1 MSLTDH
7 VKKSEHLSN
16 IAAFYSGKL
25 ADVKG
30 RNTFQQALAP
40 DYDAQEIP
48 EHLLGSS
55 FGCGNPLAFSQIKE
69 GETVLDLGSGAGL
82 DLILAAEKTGPAGK
96 VIGIDVSEDMI
107 TLAKRNCVQHGLHNI
122 ELHQGVIEHLPFPD
136 QSMDWVISNCVINLS
151 ADKAAVFSEINRVL
165 KPGGKLVI
173 SDMLAEDLPDWLHM
187 HQDLLSACISGAVSE
202 AAYLEYAGNSGLTA
216 LTVLDRMTYEDSVL
230 KQLIKDEL
238 PVALEE
244 LARQLG
250 LSTDAMLDK
259 AVTEL
264 SGKVKAIKLY
274 GEKPALG

>member
-1 MSLTDH
+1 MTDQE
-7 VKKSEHLSN
+7 KKSEHLSN

-25 ADVKG
+25 ADGKG

-55 FGCGNPLAFSQIKE
+55 FGCGHPLAFSQIKE

-82 DLILAAEKTGPAGK
+82 DLILAAEKTGPSGS

-107 TLAKRNCVQHGLHNI
+107 ALAKSNCEQHDLRNV

-136 QSMDWVISNCVINLS
+136 QSVDWVISNCVINLS

-173 SDMLAEDLPDWLHM
+173 SDMLAEDLPNWLHM

-202 AAYLEYAGNSGLTA
+202 AAYLEFAGNSGLTA
-216 LTVLDRMTYEDSVL
+216 LTVLDRMTYEDAVL

-238 PVALEE
+238 PAALDE

-259 AVTEL
+259 AVNEL

-274 GEKPALG
+274 GEKPT

>member
-7 VKKSEHLSN
+7 AKKSEHLSN

-25 ADVKG
+25 AGVKG

-55 FGCGNPLAFSQIKE
+55 FGCGNPLAFSQISE

-82 DLILAAEKTGPAGK
+82 DLILAAEKTGPSGK

-107 TLAKRNCVQHGLHNI
+107 TLAKRNCERHGLPNI
-122 ELHQGVIEHLPFPD
+122 ELYQGVIEHLPFPD

-216 LTVLDRMTYEDSVL
+216 LTVLDRMTYEDAVL

-238 PVALEE
+238 SVALEE

-274 GEKPALG
+274 SEKPELS

>member
-1 MSLTDH
+1 MTDR

-25 ADVKG
+25 ADTKG

-55 FGCGNPLAFSQIKE
+55 FGCGNPLAFSQFKE

-82 DLILAAEKTGPAGK
+82 DLILAAEKTGPSGK

-107 TLAKRNCVQHGLHNI
+107 ALAKRNCEQHGLHNI
-122 ELHQGVIEHLPFPD
+122 ELHQGVIEHLPFPV

-151 ADKAAVFSEINRVL
+151 TDKAAVFSEINRVL

-216 LTVLDRMTYEDSVL
+216 LTVLDRMTYEDAVL

-238 PVALEE
+238 PVALDE
-244 LARQLG
+244 LAKQLG
-250 LSTDAMLDK
+250 LSTDVMLDK

>member
-1 MSLTDH
+1 MTDR

-82 DLILAAEKTGPAGK
+82 DLILAAEKTGPSGR

-107 TLAKRNCVQHGLHNI
+107 ALAKGNCEQHDLRNV

-136 QSMDWVISNCVINLS
+136 QSVDWVISNCVINLS

-165 KPGGKLVI
+165 KTGGKLVI
-173 SDMLAEDLPDWLHM
+173 SDMLSKDLPEWLHM

-202 AAYLEYAGNSGLTA
+202 AAYLEFAGNSGLTA
-216 LTVLDRMTYEDSVL
+216 LTVLDRMTYEDAVL
-230 KQLIKDEL
+230 KQLIKNEL
-238 PVALEE
+238 PVALDE

-259 AVTEL
+259 AANEL

-274 GEKPALG
+274 GEKPS

>member
-1 MSLTDH
+1 MTDR

-16 IAAFYSGKL
+16 IAAFYSEKL
-25 ADVKG
+25 ADAKG
-30 RNTFQQALAP
+30 RNIFQQALAP

-55 FGCGNPLAFSQIKE
+55 FGCGNPLAFSHIKE

-82 DLILAAEKTGPAGK
+82 DLILTAEKTGPSGK

-107 TLAKRNCVQHGLHNI
+107 TLAKRNCVQHGLQNI

-187 HQDLLSACISGAVSE
+187 HQDLLSVCISGAVSE

-216 LTVLDRMTYEDSVL
+216 LTVLDRMTYEDAVL

-259 AVTEL
+259 AANEL

-274 GEKPALG
+274 GEKPS

>member
-1 MSLTDH
+1 MTDR

-30 RNTFQQALAP
+30 RSTFQQALAP

-55 FGCGNPLAFSQIKE
+55 FGCGNPLAFSQISE

-82 DLILAAEKTGPAGK
+82 DLILAAEKTGPSGK

-122 ELHQGVIEHLPFPD
+122 ELHQGVIEDLPFPD

-216 LTVLDRMTYEDSVL
+216 LTVLDRMTYEDAVL

-238 PVALEE
+238 PVALDE